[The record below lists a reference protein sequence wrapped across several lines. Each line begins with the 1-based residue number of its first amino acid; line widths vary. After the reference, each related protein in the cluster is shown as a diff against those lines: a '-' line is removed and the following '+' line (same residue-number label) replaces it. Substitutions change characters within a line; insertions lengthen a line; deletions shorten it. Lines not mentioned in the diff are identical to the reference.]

1 MKTLFAI
8 ILSLLLTASQCFA
21 YSSVTTKLEGSEGS
35 GNNIVS
41 VDTQGFI
48 HVSPKCSNIARITSS
63 VAALV
68 VKNAPGV
75 VHTVIIGRGG
85 VNSNVTLFDNATT
98 ATGFIIASLDTSS
111 VDRTYILD
119 AQFKNGLVAFTSA
132 PSLTVS
138 RDADIT
144 VCTT

>member
-1 MKTLFAI
+1 MAKMIFSFLVFMAI
-8 ILSLLLTASQCFA
+8 ASQCFA
-21 YSSVTTKLEGSEGS
+21 YSNLTTKVEGSEGS

-41 VDTQGFI
+41 VDTQGFV
-48 HVSPKCSNIARITSS
+48 HVSPKCSNIARITSN

-85 VNSNVTLFDNATT
+85 VNSNLTLFDNATT
-98 ATGFIIASLDTSS
+98 ATGFIIASIDTSS
-111 VDRTYILD
+111 VDRNYILD

-138 RDADIT
+138 RDADIS